1 MRQHILLALIFLTMG
16 NAQAA
21 DHGNE
26 QNIKAAVVT
35 AHPLA
40 SQVGKEIIAAG
51 GNAFD
56 AAVAVSLAL
65 AVVEPYG
72 SGLGGGG
79 FWLLHSAADQQ
90 DVMIDGREVA
100 PLAAHPNLYRN
111 ADGSIS
117 NDSVNGPRAAGIPGM
132 LAALELISQR
142 YGRLPWQQVV
152 LPAVA
157 LAEEG
162 FIPHARYLKYLKMRR
177 QVLNPA
183 AARIFAPKAIQAKD
197 KIVQHDLAA
206 TLSRIADLGAD
217 DFYRG
222 ETAQRLVAAV
232 KAAGGIWQLD
242 DLKQYQALVRKPLQA
257 EYKNLQLV
265 LPPLPTSGGLVM
277 SQILAMLEQEAI
289 PLRHDAES
297 IHLVVEAMRRAYRD
311 RAIYMGDPAFTQVPI
326 QKLLAADYAKA
337 KFSDFN
343 PERASL
349 SSDLEKPATA
359 KGEDTTHFSILDR
372 EGNYVAATL
381 SINYPFGSG
390 FVAEGTGVLL
400 NDEMDDFALAP
411 NQANV
416 WGLVGGVA
424 NEIQPGKRMLSSMT
438 PLFIL
443 DQNRLLI
450 IGTPGGSRII
460 SMLTLA
466 ALRFSQGLPVA
477 DIVAARRFH
486 HQYLPDEIQ
495 FELGAL
501 STLEQ
506 NKLAAKGHKL
516 NELKRSYGDMHGIEW
531 ILPSGKVKAAADPRG
546 HGSALVFD

>member
-1 MRQHILLALIFLTMG
+1 MLRRSIFILLLLMMG
-16 NAQAA
+16 HAQAI
-21 DHGNE
+21 DHVNKG
-26 QNIKAAVVT
+26 NIKAAVVT

-79 FWLLHSAADQQ
+79 FWLLHSAVGEQ

-117 NDSVNGPRAAGIPGM
+117 RDSVNGPRAAGIPGM

-142 YGRLPWQQVV
+142 YGRLPWQQLV
-152 LPAVA
+152 LPAVV
-157 LAEEG
+157 LAKEG
-162 FIPHARYLKYLKMRR
+162 FVPHARYLKYLKMR
-177 QVLNPA
+177 QPFLNPA
-183 AARIFAPKAIQAKD
+183 AAHIFSSKAMQAGG
-197 KIVQHDLAA
+197 KIMQHDLAA

-222 ETAQRLVAAV
+222 ETAQRLVKAV

-242 DLKQYQALVRKPLQA
+242 DLKQYQVLIRKPLRA
-257 EYKNLQLV
+257 EYKDIQLV
-265 LPPLPTSGGLVM
+265 LPPLPTSGGLVI
-277 SQILAMLEQEAI
+277 SQILAMLEQEAV
-289 PLRHDAES
+289 PSTDDAES

-326 QKLLAADYAKA
+326 EKLLAVEYAKE

-343 PERASL
+343 PEQASL
-349 SSDLEKPATA
+349 SSDLENSAA
-359 KGEDTTHFSILDR
+359 DKGEDTTHFSILDG

-438 PLFIL
+438 PLFIR
-443 DQNRLLI
+443 DQDRLLI

-466 ALRFSQGLPVA
+466 ALRFSQGLSVA
-477 DIVAARRFH
+477 DIVAGRRFH

-506 NKLAAKGHKL
+506 NKLATKGHKL
-516 NELKRSYGDMHGIEW
+516 RELKRSYGDMHGIEW
-531 ILPSGKVKAAADPRG
+531 LLPSGKVKAAADPRG
-546 HGSALVFD
+546 YGSALVFD

>member
-79 FWLLHSAADQQ
+79 FWLLHSAADKQ

-277 SQILAMLEQEAI
+277 
-289 PLRHDAES
+289 
-297 IHLVVEAMRRAYRD
+297 
-311 RAIYMGDPAFTQVPI
+311 
-326 QKLLAADYAKA
+326 
-337 KFSDFN
+337 
-343 PERASL
+343 
-349 SSDLEKPATA
+349 
-359 KGEDTTHFSILDR
+359 
-372 EGNYVAATL
+372 
-381 SINYPFGSG
+381 
-390 FVAEGTGVLL
+390 
-400 NDEMDDFALAP
+400 
-411 NQANV
+411 
-416 WGLVGGVA
+416 
-424 NEIQPGKRMLSSMT
+424 
-438 PLFIL
+438 
-443 DQNRLLI
+443 
-450 IGTPGGSRII
+450 
-460 SMLTLA
+460 
-466 ALRFSQGLPVA
+466 
-477 DIVAARRFH
+477 
-486 HQYLPDEIQ
+486 
-495 FELGAL
+495 
-501 STLEQ
+501 
-506 NKLAAKGHKL
+506 
-516 NELKRSYGDMHGIEW
+516 
-531 ILPSGKVKAAADPRG
+531 
-546 HGSALVFD
+546 